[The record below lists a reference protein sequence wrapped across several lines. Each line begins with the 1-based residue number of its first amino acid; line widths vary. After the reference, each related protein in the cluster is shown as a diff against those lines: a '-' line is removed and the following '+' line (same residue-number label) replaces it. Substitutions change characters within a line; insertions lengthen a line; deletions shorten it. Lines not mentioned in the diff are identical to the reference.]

1 MSAQEKIISL
11 QELPAWREALREAG
25 HRLVVTN
32 GCFDLLH
39 AGHVTYLEQAATL
52 GDVLLIGCNGDE
64 SVRQL
69 KGPSRPLNSEADR
82 AVVLAA
88 LESVGAVAVFPE
100 KRADNFLRLAKPDVY
115 VKGGDY
121 TPETLEADER
131 AVVESGG
138 GEVVIIPFV
147 PGKST
152 TSIIERMNEQ
162 RENSMPGS
170 LWKSVAWLACCFAWL
185 SLGQAR
191 PLTAPF
197 DEPPGWAREAIWYQ
211 IFVER
216 FRNGDPSND
225 PKPAFMQGAY
235 PGYVPANWKVTPWNQ
250 DWYEQEDWA
259 KAELGHFH
267 KLAAAR
273 RFGGDLQGVLEK
285 LDYLQDLGITAIYFN
300 PLNDSPS
307 LHKYDARNY
316 RHIDR
321 TFGPDPVGDSAIIN
335 AEDPV
340 DPETWRWTAADH
352 LFLKIIREVHRRNMR
367 LIIDYSWNH
376 TGITFW
382 AWEDLKENQSKSRF
396 RDWYDITSF
405 DDPATPEDEFSYE
418 GWLGVKTLPELKKV
432 NAVGKRKGY
441 AFEGDLQP
449 EVKAHVFNV
458 TRRWLDPNADG
469 DPSDGVDGFRL
480 DVASHVPLGFWR
492 DYRKF
497 VRGINPGALLLGEA
511 WWTKWPDQL
520 MDPRPFLHGDV
531 FDSVMHYQW
540 YKPARQFFA
549 QANGGLKP
557 SGFVAEMNR
566 VYAAYDRPL
575 AQNLMNLVASHDS
588 PRFATSFQNKQ
599 QYKYRMGARGNPELD
614 VGPPNENTIREMRM
628 MLMHQFTFISAPHI
642 WNGDERGMWG
652 GDDPDCRKPIIWEGI
667 DHRPQVF
674 GPNGK
679 QAKPTAVKSNLELL
693 EYYRTLIA
701 LRKQRRELVDG
712 ELEFIQANDND
723 MILVYRRKLESR
735 ETIIAFNLSGEVKE
749 VRLKG
754 VSRLKSKILGESNPG
769 SVADLQQDGR
779 AIQFEL
785 ASDSGVVL
793 GAE

>member
-1 MSAQEKIISL
+1 
-11 QELPAWREALREAG
+11 
-25 HRLVVTN
+25 
-32 GCFDLLH
+32 
-39 AGHVTYLEQAATL
+39 
-52 GDVLLIGCNGDE
+52 
-64 SVRQL
+64 
-69 KGPSRPLNSEADR
+69 
-82 AVVLAA
+82 
-88 LESVGAVAVFPE
+88 
-100 KRADNFLRLAKPDVY
+100 
-115 VKGGDY
+115 
-121 TPETLEADER
+121 
-131 AVVESGG
+131 
-138 GEVVIIPFV
+138 
-147 PGKST
+147 
-152 TSIIERMNEQ
+152 
-162 RENSMPGS
+162 MPGS
-170 LWKSVAWLACCFAWL
+170 LWKSAAWLACCFAWL

-191 PLTAPF
+191 LLTAPF

-235 PGYVPANWKVTPWNQ
+235 PGYVSANWKVTPWNQ

-259 KAELGHFH
+259 KAEAGHFH

-273 RFGGDLQGVLEK
+273 RFGGDLQGVLDK
-285 LDYLQDLGITAIYFN
+285 LDYLQGLGITAIYFN

-340 DPETWRWTAADH
+340 DPETWRWTAADR

-367 LIIDYSWNH
+367 LIMDYSWNH

-382 AWEDLKENQSKSRF
+382 AWEDLKKNQSKSRF

-458 TRRWLDPNADG
+458 TRRWLDPNVDG
-469 DPSDGVDGFRL
+469 DPCDGVDGFRL

-520 MDPRPFLHGDV
+520 MDPRPFLRGDV

-566 VYAAYDRPL
+566 VYAAYDQPL
-575 AQNLMNLVASHDS
+575 TQNLMNLVASHDS

-614 VGPPNENTIREMRM
+614 LGPPNETTMREMRM
-628 MLMHQFTFISAPHI
+628 MLLHQFTFISAPHI

-652 GDDPDCRKPIIWEGI
+652 GDDPDCRKPIIWEDI

-679 QAKPTAVKSNLELL
+679 QAKPTAVKPNLELL
-693 EYYRTLIA
+693 DYYRTLIA
-701 LRKQRRELVDG
+701 LRKQRRELVGG
-712 ELEFIQANDND
+712 ELEFILANDND
-723 MILVYRRKLESR
+723 MILAYRRKLEGR
-735 ETIIAFNLSGEVKE
+735 ETIIAFNLSGQVKE
-749 VRLKG
+749 VRLNE
-754 VSRLKSKILGESNPG
+754 VSRLKTKILGESNPG

-785 ASDSGVVL
+785 APGSGVVL
-793 GAE
+793 GTE

>member
-1 MSAQEKIISL
+1 
-11 QELPAWREALREAG
+11 
-25 HRLVVTN
+25 
-32 GCFDLLH
+32 
-39 AGHVTYLEQAATL
+39 
-52 GDVLLIGCNGDE
+52 
-64 SVRQL
+64 
-69 KGPSRPLNSEADR
+69 
-82 AVVLAA
+82 
-88 LESVGAVAVFPE
+88 
-100 KRADNFLRLAKPDVY
+100 
-115 VKGGDY
+115 
-121 TPETLEADER
+121 
-131 AVVESGG
+131 
-138 GEVVIIPFV
+138 
-147 PGKST
+147 
-152 TSIIERMNEQ
+152 
-162 RENSMPGS
+162 MPGS
-170 LWKSVAWLACCFAWL
+170 LWKSAAWLACCFAWL

-191 PLTAPF
+191 LLTAPF

-235 PGYVPANWKVTPWNQ
+235 PGYVSANWKVTPWNQ

-259 KAELGHFH
+259 KAEAGHFH

-273 RFGGDLQGVLEK
+273 RFGGDLQGVLDK
-285 LDYLQDLGITAIYFN
+285 LDYLQGLGITAIYFN

-340 DPETWRWTAADH
+340 DPETWRWTAADR

-367 LIIDYSWNH
+367 LIMDYSWNH

-382 AWEDLKENQSKSRF
+382 AWEDLKKNQSKSRF

-458 TRRWLDPNADG
+458 TRRWLDPNVDG
-469 DPSDGVDGFRL
+469 DPCDGVDGFRL

-520 MDPRPFLHGDV
+520 MDPRPFLRGDV

-566 VYAAYDRPL
+566 VYAAYDQPL
-575 AQNLMNLVASHDS
+575 TQNLMNLVASHDS

-614 VGPPNENTIREMRM
+614 LGPPNETTMREMRM
-628 MLMHQFTFISAPHI
+628 MLLHQFTFISAPHI

-652 GDDPDCRKPIIWEGI
+652 GDDPDCRKPIIWEDI

-679 QAKPTAVKSNLELL
+679 QAKPTAVKPNLELL
-693 EYYRTLIA
+693 DYYRTLIA
-701 LRKQRRELVDG
+701 LRKQRRELVGG
-712 ELEFIQANDND
+712 ELEFILANDND
-723 MILVYRRKLESR
+723 MILAYRRKLEGR
-735 ETIIAFNLSGEVKE
+735 ETIIAFNLSGQVKE
-749 VRLKG
+749 VRLNE
-754 VSRLKSKILGESNPG
+754 VSRLKTKILGESNPG

-785 ASDSGVVL
+785 APDSGVVL
-793 GAE
+793 GTE

>member
-1 MSAQEKIISL
+1 
-11 QELPAWREALREAG
+11 
-25 HRLVVTN
+25 
-32 GCFDLLH
+32 
-39 AGHVTYLEQAATL
+39 
-52 GDVLLIGCNGDE
+52 
-64 SVRQL
+64 
-69 KGPSRPLNSEADR
+69 
-82 AVVLAA
+82 
-88 LESVGAVAVFPE
+88 
-100 KRADNFLRLAKPDVY
+100 
-115 VKGGDY
+115 
-121 TPETLEADER
+121 
-131 AVVESGG
+131 
-138 GEVVIIPFV
+138 
-147 PGKST
+147 
-152 TSIIERMNEQ
+152 
-162 RENSMPGS
+162 MPGS
-170 LWKSVAWLACCFAWL
+170 LWKSAAWLACCFAWL

-197 DEPPGWAREAIWYQ
+197 DEPPGWAREVIWYQ

-235 PGYVPANWKVTPWNQ
+235 PGYVSANWKVTPWNQ

-259 KAELGHFH
+259 KAEAGHFH

-273 RFGGDLQGVLEK
+273 RFGGDLQGVLDK
-285 LDYLQDLGITAIYFN
+285 LDYLQGLGITAIYFN

-340 DPETWRWTAADH
+340 DPETWRWTAADR

-367 LIIDYSWNH
+367 LIMDYSWNH

-382 AWEDLKENQSKSRF
+382 AWEDLKKNQSKSRF

-458 TRRWLDPNADG
+458 TRRWLDPNIDG
-469 DPSDGVDGFRL
+469 DPCDGVDGFRL

-520 MDPRPFLHGDV
+520 MDPRPFLRGDV

-566 VYAAYDRPL
+566 VYAAYDQPL
-575 AQNLMNLVASHDS
+575 TQNLMNLVASHDS

-614 VGPPNENTIREMRM
+614 LGPPNETTMREMRM
-628 MLMHQFTFISAPHI
+628 MLLHQFTFISAPHI

-652 GDDPDCRKPIIWEGI
+652 GDDPDCRKPIIWEDI

-679 QAKPTAVKSNLELL
+679 QAKPTAVKPNLELL
-693 EYYRTLIA
+693 DYYRTLIA
-701 LRKQRRELVDG
+701 LRKQRRELVGG
-712 ELEFIQANDND
+712 ELEFILANDND
-723 MILVYRRKLESR
+723 MILAYRRKLEGR
-735 ETIIAFNLSGEVKE
+735 ETIIAFNLSGQVKE
-749 VRLKG
+749 VRLNE
-754 VSRLKSKILGESNPG
+754 VSRLKTKILGESNPG

-785 ASDSGVVL
+785 APGSGVVL
-793 GAE
+793 GTE

>member
-352 LFLKIIREVHRRNMR
+352 LFLKIIREVHRRAMR

-557 SGFVAEMNR
+557 SGFVSEMNR

>member
-1 MSAQEKIISL
+1 
-11 QELPAWREALREAG
+11 
-25 HRLVVTN
+25 
-32 GCFDLLH
+32 
-39 AGHVTYLEQAATL
+39 
-52 GDVLLIGCNGDE
+52 
-64 SVRQL
+64 
-69 KGPSRPLNSEADR
+69 
-82 AVVLAA
+82 
-88 LESVGAVAVFPE
+88 
-100 KRADNFLRLAKPDVY
+100 
-115 VKGGDY
+115 
-121 TPETLEADER
+121 
-131 AVVESGG
+131 
-138 GEVVIIPFV
+138 
-147 PGKST
+147 
-152 TSIIERMNEQ
+152 
-162 RENSMPGS
+162 MPGS
-170 LWKSVAWLACCFAWL
+170 LWKSAAWLACCFAWL

-235 PGYVPANWKVTPWNQ
+235 PGYVSANWKVTPWNQ

-259 KAELGHFH
+259 KAEAGHFH

-273 RFGGDLQGVLEK
+273 RFGGDLQGVLDK
-285 LDYLQDLGITAIYFN
+285 LDYLQGLGITAIYFN

-340 DPETWRWTAADH
+340 DPETWRWTAADR
-352 LFLKIIREVHRRNMR
+352 LFLKIIREVHRRNIR
-367 LIIDYSWNH
+367 LIMDYSWNH

-382 AWEDLKENQSKSRF
+382 AWEDLKKNQSKSRF

-449 EVKAHVFNV
+449 EVKAHVFNA
-458 TRRWLDPNADG
+458 TRRWLDPNVDG
-469 DPSDGVDGFRL
+469 DPGDGVDGFRL
-480 DVASHVPLGFWR
+480 DVDSHVPLGFWR

-520 MDPRPFLHGDV
+520 MDPRPFLRGDV

-566 VYAAYDRPL
+566 VYAAYDQPL
-575 AQNLMNLVASHDS
+575 TQNLMNLVASHDS

-614 VGPPNENTIREMRM
+614 LGPPNETTMREMRM
-628 MLMHQFTFISAPHI
+628 MLLHQFTFISAPHI

-652 GDDPDCRKPIIWEGI
+652 GDDPDCRKPIIWEDI

-679 QAKPTAVKSNLELL
+679 QAKPTAVKPNLELL
-693 EYYRTLIA
+693 DYYRTLIA
-701 LRKQRRELVDG
+701 LRKQRRELVGG
-712 ELEFIQANDND
+712 ELEFILANDND
-723 MILVYRRKLESR
+723 MILAYRRKLEGR
-735 ETIIAFNLSGEVKE
+735 ETIIAFNLSGQVKE
-749 VRLKG
+749 VRLNE
-754 VSRLKSKILGESNPG
+754 VSRLKTKILGESNPG

-785 ASDSGVVL
+785 APDSGVVL
-793 GAE
+793 GTE

>member
-1 MSAQEKIISL
+1 
-11 QELPAWREALREAG
+11 
-25 HRLVVTN
+25 
-32 GCFDLLH
+32 
-39 AGHVTYLEQAATL
+39 
-52 GDVLLIGCNGDE
+52 
-64 SVRQL
+64 
-69 KGPSRPLNSEADR
+69 
-82 AVVLAA
+82 
-88 LESVGAVAVFPE
+88 
-100 KRADNFLRLAKPDVY
+100 
-115 VKGGDY
+115 
-121 TPETLEADER
+121 
-131 AVVESGG
+131 
-138 GEVVIIPFV
+138 
-147 PGKST
+147 
-152 TSIIERMNEQ
+152 
-162 RENSMPGS
+162 MPGS

-259 KAELGHFH
+259 AAEAGHFH

-340 DPETWRWTAADH
+340 DPETWRWTAADR

-458 TRRWLDPNADG
+458 TRRWLDPNVDG

-566 VYAAYDRPL
+566 VYTAYDRPL

-614 VGPPNENTIREMRM
+614 VGPPNENTIHEMRM

-679 QAKPTAVKSNLELL
+679 QAKPTAVKANLELL

-785 ASDSGVVL
+785 APDSGVVL

>member
-1 MSAQEKIISL
+1 
-11 QELPAWREALREAG
+11 
-25 HRLVVTN
+25 
-32 GCFDLLH
+32 
-39 AGHVTYLEQAATL
+39 
-52 GDVLLIGCNGDE
+52 
-64 SVRQL
+64 
-69 KGPSRPLNSEADR
+69 
-82 AVVLAA
+82 
-88 LESVGAVAVFPE
+88 
-100 KRADNFLRLAKPDVY
+100 
-115 VKGGDY
+115 
-121 TPETLEADER
+121 
-131 AVVESGG
+131 
-138 GEVVIIPFV
+138 
-147 PGKST
+147 
-152 TSIIERMNEQ
+152 
-162 RENSMPGS
+162 MPGS
-170 LWKSVAWLACCFAWL
+170 LWKSAAWLACCFAWL

-235 PGYVPANWKVTPWNQ
+235 PGYVSANWKVTPWNQ

-259 KAELGHFH
+259 KAEAGHFH

-273 RFGGDLQGVLEK
+273 RFGGDLQGVLDK
-285 LDYLQDLGITAIYFN
+285 LDYLQGLGITAIYFN

-340 DPETWRWTAADH
+340 DPETWRWTAADR
-352 LFLKIIREVHRRNMR
+352 LFLKIIREAHRRNIR
-367 LIIDYSWNH
+367 LIMDYSWNH

-382 AWEDLKENQSKSRF
+382 AWEDLKKNQSKSRF

-458 TRRWLDPNADG
+458 TRRWLDPNVDG
-469 DPSDGVDGFRL
+469 DPGDGVDGFRL

-520 MDPRPFLHGDV
+520 MDPRPFLRGDV

-566 VYAAYDRPL
+566 VYAAYDQPL
-575 AQNLMNLVASHDS
+575 TQNLMNLVASHDS

-614 VGPPNENTIREMRM
+614 LGPPNETTMREMRM
-628 MLMHQFTFISAPHI
+628 MLLHQFTFISAPHI

-652 GDDPDCRKPIIWEGI
+652 GDDPDCRKPIIWGDI

-679 QAKPTAVKSNLELL
+679 QAKPTAVKPNLELL
-693 EYYRTLIA
+693 DYYRTLIA
-701 LRKQRRELVDG
+701 LRKQRRELVGG
-712 ELEFIQANDND
+712 ELEFILANDND
-723 MILVYRRKLESR
+723 MILAYRRKLEGR
-735 ETIIAFNLSGEVKE
+735 ETIIAFNLSGQVKE
-749 VRLKG
+749 VRLNE
-754 VSRLKSKILGESNPG
+754 VSRLKTKILGESNPG

-785 ASDSGVVL
+785 APDSGVVL
-793 GAE
+793 GTE

>member
-1 MSAQEKIISL
+1 
-11 QELPAWREALREAG
+11 
-25 HRLVVTN
+25 
-32 GCFDLLH
+32 
-39 AGHVTYLEQAATL
+39 
-52 GDVLLIGCNGDE
+52 
-64 SVRQL
+64 
-69 KGPSRPLNSEADR
+69 
-82 AVVLAA
+82 
-88 LESVGAVAVFPE
+88 
-100 KRADNFLRLAKPDVY
+100 
-115 VKGGDY
+115 
-121 TPETLEADER
+121 
-131 AVVESGG
+131 
-138 GEVVIIPFV
+138 
-147 PGKST
+147 
-152 TSIIERMNEQ
+152 
-162 RENSMPGS
+162 MPGS
-170 LWKSVAWLACCFAWL
+170 LWKSAAWLACCFAWL

-191 PLTAPF
+191 LLTAPF

-235 PGYVPANWKVTPWNQ
+235 PGYVSANWKVTPWNQ

-259 KAELGHFH
+259 KAEAGHFH

-273 RFGGDLQGVLEK
+273 RFGGDLQGVLDK
-285 LDYLQDLGITAIYFN
+285 LDYLQGLGITAIYFN

-340 DPETWRWTAADH
+340 DPETWRWTAADR

-367 LIIDYSWNH
+367 LIMDYSWNH

-382 AWEDLKENQSKSRF
+382 AWEDLKKNQSKSRF

-458 TRRWLDPNADG
+458 TRRWLDPNVDG
-469 DPSDGVDGFRL
+469 DPGDGVDGFRL

-520 MDPRPFLHGDV
+520 MDPRPFLRGDV

-566 VYAAYDRPL
+566 VYAAYDQPL
-575 AQNLMNLVASHDS
+575 TQNLMNLVASHDS

-614 VGPPNENTIREMRM
+614 LGPANETTMREMRM
-628 MLMHQFTFISAPHI
+628 MLLHQFTFISAPHI

-652 GDDPDCRKPIIWEGI
+652 GDDPDCRKPIIWEDI

-679 QAKPTAVKSNLELL
+679 QAKPTAVKPNLELL
-693 EYYRTLIA
+693 DYYRTLIA
-701 LRKQRRELVDG
+701 LRKQRRELVGG
-712 ELEFIQANDND
+712 ELEFILANDND
-723 MILVYRRKLESR
+723 MILAYRRKLEGR
-735 ETIIAFNLSGEVKE
+735 ETIIAFNLSGQVKE
-749 VRLKG
+749 VRLNE
-754 VSRLKSKILGESNPG
+754 VSRLKTKILGESNPG

-785 ASDSGVVL
+785 APDSGVVL
-793 GAE
+793 GTE

>member
-1 MSAQEKIISL
+1 
-11 QELPAWREALREAG
+11 
-25 HRLVVTN
+25 
-32 GCFDLLH
+32 
-39 AGHVTYLEQAATL
+39 
-52 GDVLLIGCNGDE
+52 
-64 SVRQL
+64 
-69 KGPSRPLNSEADR
+69 
-82 AVVLAA
+82 
-88 LESVGAVAVFPE
+88 
-100 KRADNFLRLAKPDVY
+100 
-115 VKGGDY
+115 
-121 TPETLEADER
+121 
-131 AVVESGG
+131 
-138 GEVVIIPFV
+138 
-147 PGKST
+147 
-152 TSIIERMNEQ
+152 
-162 RENSMPGS
+162 MPGS
-170 LWKSVAWLACCFAWL
+170 LWKSAAWLACCFAWL

-235 PGYVPANWKVTPWNQ
+235 PGYVAANWKVTPWNQ

-259 KAELGHFH
+259 KAEAGHFH

-273 RFGGDLQGVLEK
+273 RFGGDLQGVLDK
-285 LDYLQDLGITAIYFN
+285 LDYLQGLGITAIYFN

-340 DPETWRWTAADH
+340 DPETWRWTAADR
-352 LFLKIIREVHRRNMR
+352 LFLKIIREVHRRNIR
-367 LIIDYSWNH
+367 LIMDYSWNH

-382 AWEDLKENQSKSRF
+382 AWEDLKKNQSKSRF

-458 TRRWLDPNADG
+458 TRRWLDPNVDG
-469 DPSDGVDGFRL
+469 DPGDGVDGFRL

-520 MDPRPFLHGDV
+520 MDPRPFLRGDV

-566 VYAAYDRPL
+566 VYAAYDQPL
-575 AQNLMNLVASHDS
+575 TQNLMNLVASHDS

-614 VGPPNENTIREMRM
+614 LGPPNETTMREMRM
-628 MLMHQFTFISAPHI
+628 MLLHQFTFISAPHI

-652 GDDPDCRKPIIWEGI
+652 GDDPDCRKPIIWEDI

-679 QAKPTAVKSNLELL
+679 QAKPTAVKPNLELL
-693 EYYRTLIA
+693 DYYRTLIA
-701 LRKQRRELVDG
+701 LRKQRRELVGG
-712 ELEFIQANDND
+712 ELEFILANDND
-723 MILVYRRKLESR
+723 MILAYRRKLEGR
-735 ETIIAFNLSGEVKE
+735 ETIIAFNLSGQVKE
-749 VRLKG
+749 VRLNE
-754 VSRLKSKILGESNPG
+754 VSRLKTKILGESNPG

-785 ASDSGVVL
+785 APGSGVVL
-793 GAE
+793 GTE

>member
-1 MSAQEKIISL
+1 
-11 QELPAWREALREAG
+11 
-25 HRLVVTN
+25 
-32 GCFDLLH
+32 
-39 AGHVTYLEQAATL
+39 
-52 GDVLLIGCNGDE
+52 
-64 SVRQL
+64 
-69 KGPSRPLNSEADR
+69 
-82 AVVLAA
+82 
-88 LESVGAVAVFPE
+88 
-100 KRADNFLRLAKPDVY
+100 
-115 VKGGDY
+115 
-121 TPETLEADER
+121 
-131 AVVESGG
+131 
-138 GEVVIIPFV
+138 
-147 PGKST
+147 
-152 TSIIERMNEQ
+152 
-162 RENSMPGS
+162 MPGS
-170 LWKSVAWLACCFAWL
+170 LWKSAAWLACCFAWL

-235 PGYVPANWKVTPWNQ
+235 PGYVSANWKVTPWNQ

-259 KAELGHFH
+259 KAEAGHFH

-273 RFGGDLQGVLEK
+273 RFGGDLQGVLDK
-285 LDYLQDLGITAIYFN
+285 LDYLQGLGITAIYFN

-340 DPETWRWTAADH
+340 DPETWRWTAADR
-352 LFLKIIREVHRRNMR
+352 LFLKIIREVHRRNIR
-367 LIIDYSWNH
+367 LIMDYSWNH

-382 AWEDLKENQSKSRF
+382 AWEDLKKNQSKSRF

-458 TRRWLDPNADG
+458 TRRWLDPNVDG
-469 DPSDGVDGFRL
+469 DPGDGVDGFRL

-520 MDPRPFLHGDV
+520 MDPRPFLRGDV

-566 VYAAYDRPL
+566 VYAAYDQPL
-575 AQNLMNLVASHDS
+575 TQNLMNLVASHDS

-614 VGPPNENTIREMRM
+614 LGPPNETTMREMRM
-628 MLMHQFTFISAPHI
+628 MLLHQFTFISAPHI

-652 GDDPDCRKPIIWEGI
+652 GDDPDCRKPIIWEDI

-679 QAKPTAVKSNLELL
+679 QAKPTAVKPNLELL
-693 EYYRTLIA
+693 DYYRTLIA
-701 LRKQRRELVDG
+701 LRKQRRELVGG
-712 ELEFIQANDND
+712 ELEFILANDND
-723 MILVYRRKLESR
+723 MILAYRRKLEGR
-735 ETIIAFNLSGEVKE
+735 ETIIAFNLSGQVKE
-749 VRLKG
+749 VRLNE
-754 VSRLKSKILGESNPG
+754 VSRLKTKILGESNPG

-785 ASDSGVVL
+785 APGSGVVL
-793 GAE
+793 GTE

>member
-1 MSAQEKIISL
+1 
-11 QELPAWREALREAG
+11 
-25 HRLVVTN
+25 
-32 GCFDLLH
+32 
-39 AGHVTYLEQAATL
+39 
-52 GDVLLIGCNGDE
+52 
-64 SVRQL
+64 
-69 KGPSRPLNSEADR
+69 
-82 AVVLAA
+82 
-88 LESVGAVAVFPE
+88 
-100 KRADNFLRLAKPDVY
+100 
-115 VKGGDY
+115 
-121 TPETLEADER
+121 
-131 AVVESGG
+131 
-138 GEVVIIPFV
+138 
-147 PGKST
+147 
-152 TSIIERMNEQ
+152 
-162 RENSMPGS
+162 MPGS
-170 LWKSVAWLACCFAWL
+170 LWKSAAWLACCFAWL

-235 PGYVPANWKVTPWNQ
+235 PGYVSANWKVTPWNQ

-259 KAELGHFH
+259 KAEAGHFH

-273 RFGGDLQGVLEK
+273 RFGGDLQGVLDK
-285 LDYLQDLGITAIYFN
+285 LDYLQGLGITAIYFN

-340 DPETWRWTAADH
+340 DPETWRWTAADR
-352 LFLKIIREVHRRNMR
+352 LFLKIIREAHRRNIR
-367 LIIDYSWNH
+367 LIMDYSWNH

-382 AWEDLKENQSKSRF
+382 AWEDLKKNQSKSRF

-458 TRRWLDPNADG
+458 TRRWLDPNVDG
-469 DPSDGVDGFRL
+469 DPGDGVDGFRL

-520 MDPRPFLHGDV
+520 MDPRPFLRGDV

-566 VYAAYDRPL
+566 VYAAYDQPL
-575 AQNLMNLVASHDS
+575 TQNLMNLVASHDS

-614 VGPPNENTIREMRM
+614 LGPPNETTMREMRM
-628 MLMHQFTFISAPHI
+628 MLLHQFTFISAPHI

-652 GDDPDCRKPIIWEGI
+652 GDDPDCRKPIIWGDI

-679 QAKPTAVKSNLELL
+679 QAKPTAVKPNLELL
-693 EYYRTLIA
+693 DYYRTLIA
-701 LRKQRRELVDG
+701 LRKQRRELVGG
-712 ELEFIQANDND
+712 ELEFILANDND
-723 MILVYRRKLESR
+723 MILAYRRKLEGR
-735 ETIIAFNLSGEVKE
+735 ETIIAFNLSGQVKE
-749 VRLKG
+749 VRFNE
-754 VSRLKSKILGESNPG
+754 VSRLKTKILGESNPG

-785 ASDSGVVL
+785 APDSGVVL
-793 GAE
+793 GTE

>member
-1 MSAQEKIISL
+1 M
-11 QELPAWREALREAG
+11 R
-25 HRLVVTN
+25 
-32 GCFDLLH
+32 
-39 AGHVTYLEQAATL
+39 
-52 GDVLLIGCNGDE
+52 
-64 SVRQL
+64 
-69 KGPSRPLNSEADR
+69 
-82 AVVLAA
+82 
-88 LESVGAVAVFPE
+88 
-100 KRADNFLRLAKPDVY
+100 
-115 VKGGDY
+115 
-121 TPETLEADER
+121 
-131 AVVESGG
+131 
-138 GEVVIIPFV
+138 
-147 PGKST
+147 
-152 TSIIERMNEQ
+152 
-162 RENSMPGS
+162 
-170 LWKSVAWLACCFAWL
+170 
-185 SLGQAR
+185 
-191 PLTAPF
+191 
-197 DEPPGWAREAIWYQ
+197 
-211 IFVER
+211 
-216 FRNGDPSND
+216 
-225 PKPAFMQGAY
+225 GAY

-259 KAELGHFH
+259 RAEAGHFH

-273 RFGGDLQGVLEK
+273 RFGGDLQGVLDK
-285 LDYLQDLGITAIYFN
+285 LDYLQGLGITAIYFN

-340 DPETWRWTAADH
+340 DPETWRWTAADR
-352 LFLKIIREVHRRNMR
+352 LFLKIIREVHRRNIR
-367 LIIDYSWNH
+367 LIMDYSWNH

-382 AWEDLKENQSKSRF
+382 AWEDLKKNQSKSRF
-396 RDWYDITSF
+396 RDWYEITSF

-458 TRRWLDPNADG
+458 TRRWLDPNVDG
-469 DPSDGVDGFRL
+469 DPGDGVDGFRL

-520 MDPRPFLHGDV
+520 MDPRPFLRGDV

-566 VYAAYDRPL
+566 VYAAYDQPL
-575 AQNLMNLVASHDS
+575 TQNLMNLVASHDS

-614 VGPPNENTIREMRM
+614 LGPPNETTMREMRM
-628 MLMHQFTFISAPHI
+628 MLLHQFTFISAPHI

-652 GDDPDCRKPIIWEGI
+652 GDDPDCRKPIIWEDI
-667 DHRPQVF
+667 DHRPQIF

-679 QAKPTAVKSNLELL
+679 QAKPTAVKPNLELL
-693 EYYRTLIA
+693 DYYRTLIA
-701 LRKQRRELVDG
+701 LRKQRRELVGG
-712 ELEFIQANDND
+712 ELEFILANDND
-723 MILVYRRKLESR
+723 MILAYRRKLEGR
-735 ETIIAFNLSGEVKE
+735 ETIIAFNLSGQVKE
-749 VRLKG
+749 VRLNE
-754 VSRLKSKILGESNPG
+754 VSRLKTKILGESNPG

-785 ASDSGVVL
+785 APDSGVVL
-793 GAE
+793 GTE

>member
-1 MSAQEKIISL
+1 
-11 QELPAWREALREAG
+11 
-25 HRLVVTN
+25 
-32 GCFDLLH
+32 
-39 AGHVTYLEQAATL
+39 
-52 GDVLLIGCNGDE
+52 
-64 SVRQL
+64 
-69 KGPSRPLNSEADR
+69 
-82 AVVLAA
+82 
-88 LESVGAVAVFPE
+88 
-100 KRADNFLRLAKPDVY
+100 
-115 VKGGDY
+115 
-121 TPETLEADER
+121 
-131 AVVESGG
+131 
-138 GEVVIIPFV
+138 
-147 PGKST
+147 
-152 TSIIERMNEQ
+152 
-162 RENSMPGS
+162 MPGS
-170 LWKSVAWLACCFAWL
+170 LWKSAAWLACCFAWL

-191 PLTAPF
+191 LLTAPF

-235 PGYVPANWKVTPWNQ
+235 PGYVSANWKVTPWNQ

-259 KAELGHFH
+259 KAEAGHFH

-273 RFGGDLQGVLEK
+273 RFGGDLQGVLDK
-285 LDYLQDLGITAIYFN
+285 LDYLQGLGITAIYFN

-340 DPETWRWTAADH
+340 DPETWRWTAADR

-367 LIIDYSWNH
+367 LIMDYSWNH

-382 AWEDLKENQSKSRF
+382 AWEDLKKNQSKSRF

-458 TRRWLDPNADG
+458 TRRWLDPNVDG
-469 DPSDGVDGFRL
+469 DPGDGVDGFRL

-520 MDPRPFLHGDV
+520 MDPRPFLRGDV

-566 VYAAYDRPL
+566 VYAAYDQPL
-575 AQNLMNLVASHDS
+575 TQNLMNLVASHDS

-614 VGPPNENTIREMRM
+614 LGPPNETTMREMRM
-628 MLMHQFTFISAPHI
+628 MLLHQFTFISAPHI

-652 GDDPDCRKPIIWEGI
+652 GDDPDCRKPIIWEDI

-679 QAKPTAVKSNLELL
+679 QAKPTAVKPNLELL
-693 EYYRTLIA
+693 DYYRTLIA
-701 LRKQRRELVDG
+701 LRKQRRELVGG
-712 ELEFIQANDND
+712 ELEFILANDND
-723 MILVYRRKLESR
+723 MILAYRRKLEGR
-735 ETIIAFNLSGEVKE
+735 ETIIAFNLSGQVKE
-749 VRLKG
+749 VRLNE
-754 VSRLKSKILGESNPG
+754 VSRLKTKILGESNPG

-785 ASDSGVVL
+785 APDSGVVL
-793 GAE
+793 GTE

>member
-1 MSAQEKIISL
+1 
-11 QELPAWREALREAG
+11 
-25 HRLVVTN
+25 
-32 GCFDLLH
+32 
-39 AGHVTYLEQAATL
+39 
-52 GDVLLIGCNGDE
+52 
-64 SVRQL
+64 
-69 KGPSRPLNSEADR
+69 
-82 AVVLAA
+82 
-88 LESVGAVAVFPE
+88 
-100 KRADNFLRLAKPDVY
+100 
-115 VKGGDY
+115 
-121 TPETLEADER
+121 
-131 AVVESGG
+131 
-138 GEVVIIPFV
+138 
-147 PGKST
+147 
-152 TSIIERMNEQ
+152 
-162 RENSMPGS
+162 MPGVS
-170 LWKSVAWLACCFAWL
+170 WKSAAWLACCFAWF

-216 FRNGDPSND
+216 FRNGDSAND
-225 PKPAFMQGAY
+225 PRPEYMRGAY
-235 PGYVPANWKVTPWNQ
+235 PGYVPANWKVTPWHQ

-259 KAELGHFH
+259 RAEAGHFH

-273 RFGGDLQGVLEK
+273 RFGGDLQGVLDK
-285 LDYLQDLGITAIYFN
+285 LDYLQGLGITAIYFN

-340 DPETWRWTAADH
+340 DPETWRWTAADR
-352 LFLKIIREVHRRNMR
+352 LFLKIIREVHRRNIR
-367 LIIDYSWNH
+367 LIMDYSWNH

-382 AWEDLKENQSKSRF
+382 AWEDLKKNQSKSRF

-458 TRRWLDPNADG
+458 TRRWLDPNVDG
-469 DPSDGVDGFRL
+469 DPGDGVDGFRL

-520 MDPRPFLHGDV
+520 MDPRPFLRGDV

-566 VYAAYDRPL
+566 VYAAYDQPL
-575 AQNLMNLVASHDS
+575 TQNLMNLVASHDS

-614 VGPPNENTIREMRM
+614 LGPPNETTMREMRM
-628 MLMHQFTFISAPHI
+628 MLLHQFTFISAPHI

-652 GDDPDCRKPIIWEGI
+652 GDDPDCRKPIIWEDI

-679 QAKPTAVKSNLELL
+679 QAKPTAVKPNLELL
-693 EYYRTLIA
+693 DYYRTLIA
-701 LRKQRRELVDG
+701 LRKQRRELVGG
-712 ELEFIQANDND
+712 ELEFILANDND
-723 MILVYRRKLESR
+723 MILAYRRKLEGR
-735 ETIIAFNLSGEVKE
+735 ETIIAFNLSGQVKE
-749 VRLKG
+749 VRLNE
-754 VSRLKSKILGESNPG
+754 VSRLKTKILGESNPG

-785 ASDSGVVL
+785 APDSGVVL
-793 GAE
+793 GTE

>member
-1 MSAQEKIISL
+1 
-11 QELPAWREALREAG
+11 
-25 HRLVVTN
+25 
-32 GCFDLLH
+32 
-39 AGHVTYLEQAATL
+39 
-52 GDVLLIGCNGDE
+52 
-64 SVRQL
+64 
-69 KGPSRPLNSEADR
+69 
-82 AVVLAA
+82 
-88 LESVGAVAVFPE
+88 
-100 KRADNFLRLAKPDVY
+100 
-115 VKGGDY
+115 
-121 TPETLEADER
+121 
-131 AVVESGG
+131 
-138 GEVVIIPFV
+138 
-147 PGKST
+147 
-152 TSIIERMNEQ
+152 
-162 RENSMPGS
+162 MPGS
-170 LWKSVAWLACCFAWL
+170 LWKSAAWLACCFAWL

-235 PGYVPANWKVTPWNQ
+235 PGYVSANWKVTPWNQ

-259 KAELGHFH
+259 KAEAGHFH

-273 RFGGDLQGVLEK
+273 RFGGDLQGVLDK
-285 LDYLQDLGITAIYFN
+285 LDYLQGLGITAIYFN

-340 DPETWRWTAADH
+340 DPETWRWTAADR
-352 LFLKIIREVHRRNMR
+352 LFLKIIREVHRRNIR
-367 LIIDYSWNH
+367 LIMDYSWNH

-382 AWEDLKENQSKSRF
+382 AWEDLKKNQSKSRF

-458 TRRWLDPNADG
+458 TRRWLDPNVDG
-469 DPSDGVDGFRL
+469 DPGDGVDGFRL

-520 MDPRPFLHGDV
+520 MDPRPFLRGDV

-566 VYAAYDRPL
+566 VYAAYDQPL
-575 AQNLMNLVASHDS
+575 TQNLMNLVASHDS

-614 VGPPNENTIREMRM
+614 LGPPNETTMREMRM
-628 MLMHQFTFISAPHI
+628 MLLHQFTFISAPHI

-652 GDDPDCRKPIIWEGI
+652 GDDPDCRKPIIWEDI

-679 QAKPTAVKSNLELL
+679 QAKPTAVKPNLELL
-693 EYYRTLIA
+693 DYYRTLIA
-701 LRKQRRELVDG
+701 LRKQRRELVGG
-712 ELEFIQANDND
+712 ELEFILANDND
-723 MILVYRRKLESR
+723 MILAYRRKLEGR
-735 ETIIAFNLSGEVKE
+735 ETIIAFNLSGQVKE
-749 VRLKG
+749 VRFNE
-754 VSRLKSKILGESNPG
+754 VSRLKTKILGESNPG

-785 ASDSGVVL
+785 APDSGVVL
-793 GAE
+793 GTE

>member
-1 MSAQEKIISL
+1 
-11 QELPAWREALREAG
+11 
-25 HRLVVTN
+25 
-32 GCFDLLH
+32 
-39 AGHVTYLEQAATL
+39 
-52 GDVLLIGCNGDE
+52 
-64 SVRQL
+64 
-69 KGPSRPLNSEADR
+69 
-82 AVVLAA
+82 
-88 LESVGAVAVFPE
+88 
-100 KRADNFLRLAKPDVY
+100 
-115 VKGGDY
+115 
-121 TPETLEADER
+121 
-131 AVVESGG
+131 
-138 GEVVIIPFV
+138 
-147 PGKST
+147 
-152 TSIIERMNEQ
+152 
-162 RENSMPGS
+162 MPGS
-170 LWKSVAWLACCFAWL
+170 LWKSAAWLACCFAWL

-235 PGYVPANWKVTPWNQ
+235 PGYVSANWKVTPWNQ

-259 KAELGHFH
+259 KAEAGHFH

-273 RFGGDLQGVLEK
+273 RFGGDLQGVLDK
-285 LDYLQDLGITAIYFN
+285 LDYLQGLGITAIYFN

-340 DPETWRWTAADH
+340 DPETWRWTAADR
-352 LFLKIIREVHRRNMR
+352 LFLKIIREVHRRNIR
-367 LIIDYSWNH
+367 LIMDYSWNH

-382 AWEDLKENQSKSRF
+382 AWEDLKKNQSKSRF

-458 TRRWLDPNADG
+458 TRRWLDPNVDG
-469 DPSDGVDGFRL
+469 DPGDGVDGFRL

-520 MDPRPFLHGDV
+520 MDPRPFLRGDV

-566 VYAAYDRPL
+566 VYAAYDQPL
-575 AQNLMNLVASHDS
+575 TQNLMNLVASHDS

-614 VGPPNENTIREMRM
+614 LGPPNETTMREMRM
-628 MLMHQFTFISAPHI
+628 MLLHQFTFISAPHI

-652 GDDPDCRKPIIWEGI
+652 GDDPDCRKPIIWEDI

-679 QAKPTAVKSNLELL
+679 QAKPPAVKPNLELL
-693 EYYRTLIA
+693 DYYRTLIA
-701 LRKQRRELVDG
+701 LRKQRRELVGG
-712 ELEFIQANDND
+712 ELEFILANDND
-723 MILVYRRKLESR
+723 MILAYRRKLEGR
-735 ETIIAFNLSGEVKE
+735 ETIIAFNLSGQVKE
-749 VRLKG
+749 VRLNE
-754 VSRLKSKILGESNPG
+754 VSRLKTKILGESNPG

-785 ASDSGVVL
+785 APDSGVVL
-793 GAE
+793 GTE

>member
-1 MSAQEKIISL
+1 
-11 QELPAWREALREAG
+11 
-25 HRLVVTN
+25 
-32 GCFDLLH
+32 
-39 AGHVTYLEQAATL
+39 
-52 GDVLLIGCNGDE
+52 
-64 SVRQL
+64 
-69 KGPSRPLNSEADR
+69 
-82 AVVLAA
+82 
-88 LESVGAVAVFPE
+88 
-100 KRADNFLRLAKPDVY
+100 
-115 VKGGDY
+115 
-121 TPETLEADER
+121 
-131 AVVESGG
+131 
-138 GEVVIIPFV
+138 
-147 PGKST
+147 
-152 TSIIERMNEQ
+152 
-162 RENSMPGS
+162 MPGS
-170 LWKSVAWLACCFAWL
+170 LWKSAAWLACCFAWL

-191 PLTAPF
+191 LLTAPF

-235 PGYVPANWKVTPWNQ
+235 PGYVSANWKVTPWNQ

-259 KAELGHFH
+259 KAEAGHFH

-273 RFGGDLQGVLEK
+273 RFGGDLQGVLDK
-285 LDYLQDLGITAIYFN
+285 LDYLQGLGITAIYFN

-340 DPETWRWTAADH
+340 DPETWRWTAADR

-367 LIIDYSWNH
+367 LIMDYSWNH

-382 AWEDLKENQSKSRF
+382 AWEDLKKNQSKSRF

-449 EVKAHVFNV
+449 EVKVHVFNV
-458 TRRWLDPNADG
+458 TRRWLDPNVDG
-469 DPSDGVDGFRL
+469 DPGDGVDGFRL

-520 MDPRPFLHGDV
+520 MDPRPFLRGDV

-566 VYAAYDRPL
+566 VYAAYDQPL
-575 AQNLMNLVASHDS
+575 TQNLMNLVASHDS

-614 VGPPNENTIREMRM
+614 LGPPNETTMREMRM
-628 MLMHQFTFISAPHI
+628 MLLHQFTFISAPHI

-652 GDDPDCRKPIIWEGI
+652 GDDPDCRKPIIWEDI

-679 QAKPTAVKSNLELL
+679 QAKPTAVKPNLELL
-693 EYYRTLIA
+693 DYYRTLIA
-701 LRKQRRELVDG
+701 LRKQRRELVGG
-712 ELEFIQANDND
+712 ELEFILANDND
-723 MILVYRRKLESR
+723 MILAYRRKLEGR
-735 ETIIAFNLSGEVKE
+735 ETIIAFNLSGQVKE
-749 VRLKG
+749 VRLNE
-754 VSRLKSKILGESNPG
+754 VSRLKTKILGESNPG

-785 ASDSGVVL
+785 APDS
-793 GAE
+793 

>member
-1 MSAQEKIISL
+1 
-11 QELPAWREALREAG
+11 
-25 HRLVVTN
+25 
-32 GCFDLLH
+32 
-39 AGHVTYLEQAATL
+39 
-52 GDVLLIGCNGDE
+52 
-64 SVRQL
+64 
-69 KGPSRPLNSEADR
+69 
-82 AVVLAA
+82 
-88 LESVGAVAVFPE
+88 
-100 KRADNFLRLAKPDVY
+100 
-115 VKGGDY
+115 
-121 TPETLEADER
+121 
-131 AVVESGG
+131 
-138 GEVVIIPFV
+138 
-147 PGKST
+147 
-152 TSIIERMNEQ
+152 
-162 RENSMPGS
+162 MPGS
-170 LWKSVAWLACCFAWL
+170 LWKSAAWLACCFAWL

-235 PGYVPANWKVTPWNQ
+235 PGYVSANWKVTPWNQ

-259 KAELGHFH
+259 KAEAGHFH

-273 RFGGDLQGVLEK
+273 RFGGDLQGVLDK
-285 LDYLQDLGITAIYFN
+285 LDYLQGLGITAIYFN

-340 DPETWRWTAADH
+340 DPETWRWTAADR
-352 LFLKIIREVHRRNMR
+352 LFLKIIREVHRRNIR
-367 LIIDYSWNH
+367 LIMDYSWNH

-382 AWEDLKENQSKSRF
+382 AWEDLKKNQSKSRF
-396 RDWYDITSF
+396 RDWYEITSF

-458 TRRWLDPNADG
+458 TRRWLDPNVDG
-469 DPSDGVDGFRL
+469 DPGDGVDGFRL

-520 MDPRPFLHGDV
+520 MDPRPFLRGDV

-566 VYAAYDRPL
+566 VYAAYDQPL
-575 AQNLMNLVASHDS
+575 TQNLMNLVASHDS

-614 VGPPNENTIREMRM
+614 LGPPNETTMREMRM
-628 MLMHQFTFISAPHI
+628 MLLHQFTFISAPHI

-652 GDDPDCRKPIIWEGI
+652 GDDPDCRKPIIWEDI

-679 QAKPTAVKSNLELL
+679 QAKPTAVKPNLELL
-693 EYYRTLIA
+693 DYYRTLIA
-701 LRKQRRELVDG
+701 LRKQRRELVGG
-712 ELEFIQANDND
+712 ELEFILANDND
-723 MILVYRRKLESR
+723 MILAYRRKLEGR
-735 ETIIAFNLSGEVKE
+735 ETIIAFNLSGQVKE
-749 VRLKG
+749 VRLNE
-754 VSRLKSKILGESNPG
+754 VSRLKTKILGESNPG

-785 ASDSGVVL
+785 APDSGVVL
-793 GAE
+793 GTE

>member
-1 MSAQEKIISL
+1 
-11 QELPAWREALREAG
+11 
-25 HRLVVTN
+25 
-32 GCFDLLH
+32 
-39 AGHVTYLEQAATL
+39 
-52 GDVLLIGCNGDE
+52 
-64 SVRQL
+64 
-69 KGPSRPLNSEADR
+69 
-82 AVVLAA
+82 
-88 LESVGAVAVFPE
+88 
-100 KRADNFLRLAKPDVY
+100 
-115 VKGGDY
+115 
-121 TPETLEADER
+121 
-131 AVVESGG
+131 
-138 GEVVIIPFV
+138 
-147 PGKST
+147 
-152 TSIIERMNEQ
+152 
-162 RENSMPGS
+162 MPGS

-259 KAELGHFH
+259 KAEVGHFH

-557 SGFVAEMNR
+557 SGFVSEMNR

>member
-1 MSAQEKIISL
+1 MA
-11 QELPAWREALREAG
+11 
-25 HRLVVTN
+25 
-32 GCFDLLH
+32 
-39 AGHVTYLEQAATL
+39 
-52 GDVLLIGCNGDE
+52 
-64 SVRQL
+64 
-69 KGPSRPLNSEADR
+69 
-82 AVVLAA
+82 
-88 LESVGAVAVFPE
+88 
-100 KRADNFLRLAKPDVY
+100 
-115 VKGGDY
+115 
-121 TPETLEADER
+121 
-131 AVVESGG
+131 
-138 GEVVIIPFV
+138 
-147 PGKST
+147 
-152 TSIIERMNEQ
+152 
-162 RENSMPGS
+162 
-170 LWKSVAWLACCFAWL
+170 
-185 SLGQAR
+185 
-191 PLTAPF
+191 
-197 DEPPGWAREAIWYQ
+197 
-211 IFVER
+211 
-216 FRNGDPSND
+216 ND
-225 PKPAFMQGAY
+225 PRPEYMRGAY
-235 PGYVPANWKVTPWNQ
+235 PGYVPANWKVTPWHQ

-259 KAELGHFH
+259 RAEAGHFH

-273 RFGGDLQGVLEK
+273 RFGGDLQGVLDK
-285 LDYLQDLGITAIYFN
+285 LDYLQGLGITAIYFN

-340 DPETWRWTAADH
+340 DPETWRWTAADR
-352 LFLKIIREVHRRNMR
+352 LFLKIIREVHRRNIR
-367 LIIDYSWNH
+367 LIMDYSWNH

-382 AWEDLKENQSKSRF
+382 AWEDLKKNQSKSRF

-458 TRRWLDPNADG
+458 TRRWLDPNVDG
-469 DPSDGVDGFRL
+469 DPGDGVDGFRL

-520 MDPRPFLHGDV
+520 MDPRPFLRGDV

-566 VYAAYDRPL
+566 VYAAYDQPL
-575 AQNLMNLVASHDS
+575 TQNLMNLVASHDS

-614 VGPPNENTIREMRM
+614 LGPPNETTMREMRM
-628 MLMHQFTFISAPHI
+628 MLLHQFTFISAPHI

-652 GDDPDCRKPIIWEGI
+652 GDDPDCRKPIIWEDI

-679 QAKPTAVKSNLELL
+679 QAKPTAVKPNLELL
-693 EYYRTLIA
+693 DYYRTLIA
-701 LRKQRRELVDG
+701 LRKQRRELVGG
-712 ELEFIQANDND
+712 ELEFILANDND
-723 MILVYRRKLESR
+723 MILAYRRKLEGR
-735 ETIIAFNLSGEVKE
+735 ETIIAFNLSGQVKE
-749 VRLKG
+749 VRLNE
-754 VSRLKSKILGESNPG
+754 VSRLKTKILGESNPG

-785 ASDSGVVL
+785 APDSGVVL
-793 GAE
+793 GTE

>member
-1 MSAQEKIISL
+1 
-11 QELPAWREALREAG
+11 
-25 HRLVVTN
+25 
-32 GCFDLLH
+32 
-39 AGHVTYLEQAATL
+39 
-52 GDVLLIGCNGDE
+52 
-64 SVRQL
+64 
-69 KGPSRPLNSEADR
+69 
-82 AVVLAA
+82 
-88 LESVGAVAVFPE
+88 
-100 KRADNFLRLAKPDVY
+100 
-115 VKGGDY
+115 
-121 TPETLEADER
+121 
-131 AVVESGG
+131 
-138 GEVVIIPFV
+138 
-147 PGKST
+147 
-152 TSIIERMNEQ
+152 
-162 RENSMPGS
+162 
-170 LWKSVAWLACCFAWL
+170 
-185 SLGQAR
+185 
-191 PLTAPF
+191 
-197 DEPPGWAREAIWYQ
+197 
-211 IFVER
+211 
-216 FRNGDPSND
+216 
-225 PKPAFMQGAY
+225 MQGAY
-235 PGYVPANWKVTPWNQ
+235 PGYVSANWKVTPWNQ

-259 KAELGHFH
+259 KAEAGHFH

-273 RFGGDLQGVLEK
+273 RFGGDLQGVLDK
-285 LDYLQDLGITAIYFN
+285 LDYLQGLGITAIYFN

-340 DPETWRWTAADH
+340 DPETWRWTAADR
-352 LFLKIIREVHRRNMR
+352 LFLEIIREVHRRNIR
-367 LIIDYSWNH
+367 LIMDYSWNH

-382 AWEDLKENQSKSRF
+382 AWEDLKKNQSKSRF

-458 TRRWLDPNADG
+458 TRRWLDPNVDG
-469 DPSDGVDGFRL
+469 DPGDGVDGFRL

-520 MDPRPFLHGDV
+520 MDPRPFLRGDV

-566 VYAAYDRPL
+566 VYAAYDQPL
-575 AQNLMNLVASHDS
+575 TQNLMNLVASHDS

-614 VGPPNENTIREMRM
+614 LGPPNETTMREMRM
-628 MLMHQFTFISAPHI
+628 MLLHQFTFISAPHI

-652 GDDPDCRKPIIWEGI
+652 GDDPDCRKPIIWEDI

-679 QAKPTAVKSNLELL
+679 QAKPTAVKPNLELL
-693 EYYRTLIA
+693 DYYRTLIA
-701 LRKQRRELVDG
+701 LRKQRRELVGG
-712 ELEFIQANDND
+712 ELEFILANDND
-723 MILVYRRKLESR
+723 MILAYRRKLEGR
-735 ETIIAFNLSGEVKE
+735 ETIIAFNLSGQVKE
-749 VRLKG
+749 VRLNE
-754 VSRLKSKILGESNPG
+754 VSRLKTKILGESNPG

-785 ASDSGVVL
+785 APDSGVVL
-793 GAE
+793 GTE

>member
-1 MSAQEKIISL
+1 
-11 QELPAWREALREAG
+11 
-25 HRLVVTN
+25 
-32 GCFDLLH
+32 
-39 AGHVTYLEQAATL
+39 
-52 GDVLLIGCNGDE
+52 
-64 SVRQL
+64 
-69 KGPSRPLNSEADR
+69 
-82 AVVLAA
+82 
-88 LESVGAVAVFPE
+88 
-100 KRADNFLRLAKPDVY
+100 
-115 VKGGDY
+115 
-121 TPETLEADER
+121 
-131 AVVESGG
+131 
-138 GEVVIIPFV
+138 
-147 PGKST
+147 
-152 TSIIERMNEQ
+152 
-162 RENSMPGS
+162 MPGS
-170 LWKSVAWLACCFAWL
+170 LWKSAAWLACCFAWL

-235 PGYVPANWKVTPWNQ
+235 PGYVSANWKVTPWNQ

-259 KAELGHFH
+259 KAEAGHFH

-273 RFGGDLQGVLEK
+273 RFGGDLQGVLDK
-285 LDYLQDLGITAIYFN
+285 LDYLQGLGITAIYFN

-340 DPETWRWTAADH
+340 DPETWRWTAADR

-367 LIIDYSWNH
+367 LIMDYSWNH

-382 AWEDLKENQSKSRF
+382 AWEDLKKNQSKSRF
-396 RDWYDITSF
+396 RDWYEITSF

-449 EVKAHVFNV
+449 EVKVHVFNV
-458 TRRWLDPNADG
+458 TRRWLDPNVDG
-469 DPSDGVDGFRL
+469 DPGDGVDGFRL

-520 MDPRPFLHGDV
+520 MDPRPFLRGDV

-566 VYAAYDRPL
+566 VYAAYDQPL
-575 AQNLMNLVASHDS
+575 TQNLMNLVASHDS

-614 VGPPNENTIREMRM
+614 LGPPNETTMREMRM
-628 MLMHQFTFISAPHI
+628 MLLHQFTFISAPHI

-652 GDDPDCRKPIIWEGI
+652 GDDPDCRKPIIWGDI

-679 QAKPTAVKSNLELL
+679 QAKPTAVKPNLELL
-693 EYYRTLIA
+693 DYYRTLIA
-701 LRKQRRELVDG
+701 LRKQRRELVGG
-712 ELEFIQANDND
+712 ELEFILANDND
-723 MILVYRRKLESR
+723 MILAYRRKLEGR
-735 ETIIAFNLSGEVKE
+735 ETIIAFNLSGQVKE
-749 VRLKG
+749 VRLNE
-754 VSRLKSKILGESNPG
+754 VSRLKTKILGESNPG

-785 ASDSGVVL
+785 APDSGVVL
-793 GAE
+793 GTE

>member
-1 MSAQEKIISL
+1 
-11 QELPAWREALREAG
+11 
-25 HRLVVTN
+25 
-32 GCFDLLH
+32 
-39 AGHVTYLEQAATL
+39 
-52 GDVLLIGCNGDE
+52 
-64 SVRQL
+64 
-69 KGPSRPLNSEADR
+69 
-82 AVVLAA
+82 
-88 LESVGAVAVFPE
+88 
-100 KRADNFLRLAKPDVY
+100 
-115 VKGGDY
+115 
-121 TPETLEADER
+121 
-131 AVVESGG
+131 
-138 GEVVIIPFV
+138 
-147 PGKST
+147 
-152 TSIIERMNEQ
+152 
-162 RENSMPGS
+162 MPGS
-170 LWKSVAWLACCFAWL
+170 LWKSTAWLACCFAWL

-235 PGYVPANWKVTPWNQ
+235 PGYVSANWKVTPWNQ

-259 KAELGHFH
+259 KAEAGHFH

-273 RFGGDLQGVLEK
+273 RFGGDLQGVLDK
-285 LDYLQDLGITAIYFN
+285 LDYLQGLGITAIYFN

-340 DPETWRWTAADH
+340 DPETWRWTAADR

-367 LIIDYSWNH
+367 LIMDYSWNH

-382 AWEDLKENQSKSRF
+382 AWEDLKKNQSKSRF

-458 TRRWLDPNADG
+458 TRRWLDPNVDG
-469 DPSDGVDGFRL
+469 DPGDGVDGFRL

-520 MDPRPFLHGDV
+520 MDPRPFLRGDV

-566 VYAAYDRPL
+566 VYAAYDQPL
-575 AQNLMNLVASHDS
+575 TQNLMNLVASHDS

-614 VGPPNENTIREMRM
+614 LGPPNETTMREMRM

-652 GDDPDCRKPIIWEGI
+652 GDDPDCRKPIIWEDI

-674 GPNGK
+674 GSNGK
-679 QAKPTAVKSNLELL
+679 QAKPTAVKPNLELL
-693 EYYRTLIA
+693 DYYRTLIA
-701 LRKQRRELVDG
+701 LRKQRRELVGG
-712 ELEFIQANDND
+712 ELEFILANDND
-723 MILVYRRKLESR
+723 MILAYRRKLEGR
-735 ETIIAFNLSGEVKE
+735 ETIIAFNLSGQVKE
-749 VRLKG
+749 VRLNE
-754 VSRLKSKILGESNPG
+754 VSRLKTKILGESNPG

-785 ASDSGVVL
+785 APGSGVVL
-793 GAE
+793 GTE